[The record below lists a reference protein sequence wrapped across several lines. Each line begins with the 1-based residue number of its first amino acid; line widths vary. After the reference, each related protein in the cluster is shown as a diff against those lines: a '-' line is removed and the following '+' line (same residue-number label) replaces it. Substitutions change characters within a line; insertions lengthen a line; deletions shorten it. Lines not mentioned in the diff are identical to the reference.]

1 MDASRTARA
10 AARQLSNPPATVWS
24 NTERNT
30 RVTVE
35 RYSQR
40 VHTGSSRVTA
50 RQRAAGRRPAGAAP
64 AEGGCPDVPR
74 ARRYIRESFS
84 RVKRTWSSSAAL
96 PSVPLW
102 PCAGSTHYARRLRHR
117 LCSACRER
125 SSESRG
131 NLAGSRMIEAGG
143 RHGEAVRRTHKML
156 HGRSRVHDS
165 LYYLHSA
172 CYKTLQ

>member
-1 MDASRTARA
+1 MWRAVSASGRVSLRRRDATLRSYEIQYARDATGREATNLDART
-10 AARQLSNPPATVWS
+10 
-24 NTERNT
+24 
-30 RVTVE
+30 
-35 RYSQR
+35 YD
-40 VHTGSSRVTA
+40 
-50 RQRAAGRRPAGAAP
+50 RRAGAILHRALRLGLSS
-64 AEGGCPDVPR
+64 ELTCDV
-74 ARRYIRESFS
+74 YGLSTRESFS
-84 RVKRTWSSSAAL
+84 RVKRTWPSSAAL

-131 NLAGSRMIEAGG
+131 NLAGSRMIEACG
-143 RHGEAVRRTHKML
+143 RHGEAVWRTHKML